1 MPAAST
7 PGLADRVRPPAF
19 QRAVAAG
26 PLRQRTADEPVALST
41 AGERWYEPGT
51 DRSSPHAGFVLL
63 GAAPEKTSGTRPD
76 VLPRRRVLGPPV
88 LGETRD
94 GFTPRIPE
102 PVPHAS
108 TADRGTYEEST
119 FRNPSW
125 TTAPGAVQTTGI
137 RDPARSAAGTGS
149 GELPSPASRREPP
162 ARDRRAGARHREAPR
177 GGPPRADRADP
188 RRARAARPRGPGRP
202 HPPFSGC
209 PASRACPPSGRPAV
223 AVPTTRDPGASAG
236 HTAHVIVRRI
246 AAAPAPGHPIPGFGW
261 VPGHGVKL

>member
-19 QRAVAAG
+19 QRAVAAD
-26 PLRQRTADEPVALST
+26 PLRQRTADEPVALSM

-108 TADRGTYEEST
+108 TADRGAYEEST

-162 ARDRRAGARHREAPR
+162 APGPSGRGRPPGSAPR
-177 GGPPRADRADP
+177 RSASRRPGGPPTGPGRSSSGAGSPGTRP
-188 RRARAARPRGPGRP
+188 SPAARPRGPVRPPGGRP
-202 HPPFSGC
+202 SP
-209 PASRACPPSGRPAV
+209 SR
-223 AVPTTRDPGASAG
+223 
-236 HTAHVIVRRI
+236 RRGT
-246 AAAPAPGHPIPGFGW
+246 PAPPP
-261 VPGHGVKL
+261 VTRPT